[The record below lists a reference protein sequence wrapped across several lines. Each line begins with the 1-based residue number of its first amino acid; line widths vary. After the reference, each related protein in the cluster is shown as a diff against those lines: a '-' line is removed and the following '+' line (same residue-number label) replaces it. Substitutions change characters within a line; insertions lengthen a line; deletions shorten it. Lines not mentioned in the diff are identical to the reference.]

1 MDDEPRRGM
10 TIKGVPVAT
19 RETMAALAANDRTSI
34 AELLVAM
41 VRREKAAR
49 SEDASPPPP
58 QLSTGSAGGTL
69 AAPPDA
75 RAVSPRGNLPVS
87 DDRDARLLDLLAAA
101 ATLSVACGGRLSTV
115 PGLRALCAERV
126 REARG
131 LPPLPARPPRRAAL
145 ADRALPNSTLQ

>member
-1 MDDEPRRGM
+1 MDDEPRCGM

-49 SEDASPPPP
+49 AEDAPQPPAGREGSPW
-58 QLSTGSAGGTL
+58 GTL
-69 AAPPDA
+69 PA
-75 RAVSPRGNLPVS
+75 GN
-87 DDRDARLLDLLAAA
+87 DRDGPLLDLLAEAA
-101 ATLSVACGGRLSTV
+101 SLTMACGGKLSAV
-115 PGLRALCAERV
+115 PGLKALCAERV

-131 LPPLPARPPRRAAL
+131 LPPLPGRVRSRRAAL
-145 ADRALPNSTLQ
+145 ATRAAANGVLQ